1 MTQKYHGWKVNGE
14 LVDLNQTRT
23 EMKTR
28 MIRTPDPDGK
38 ESVKS
43 IEEPIQVPVWP
54 KGQAELVE
62 RNFQQL
68 TTILPGLIQAVESE
82 PVGDLE
88 YHVEP
93 GGQGSV
99 TVRPRSCLENH
110 SYQFGPATWVKPRC
124 KECLEEFEAGVHRS
138 PDYFQQRDPNAKP
151 KTSLMNKILGMASAA
166 PAAEPDAA
174 PAAALPAP
182 DASAKGPKKAAGRE
196 RMVP

>member
-1 MTQKYHGWKVNGE
+1 MTQKYHSWKVNGE

-54 KGQAELVE
+54 KGSAELVE

-110 SYQFGPATWVKPRC
+110 SYQFGPASWAKPLC
-124 KECLEEFEAGVHRS
+124 KECLEEFEAGCRRS
-138 PDYFQQRDPNAKP
+138 PDYFAKRDPNAKP
-151 KTSLMNKILGMASAA
+151 SLMNRILGTKPAA
-166 PAAEPDAA
+166 PAAGIAASADDAA
-174 PAAALPAP
+174 PPAP
-182 DASAKGPKKAAGRE
+182 DASAKGPGKAKRE
-196 RMVP
+196 RLVP